1 MTRRQLAPVPV
12 PRPTDRKIWAN
23 NPVRFAKYGL
33 GVHPWNKQREILD
46 ALAFNQYVAVRSCN
60 GSGKTFTAA
69 LATIWWL
76 MAHDEAIVI
85 TTAPTERQVK
95 NLLWREI
102 RNFHQN
108 NRELIGGRIT
118 QTKLELSNR
127 RFAFGFAT
135 NAPERFQGFHHENI
149 LIVVDEAA
157 GVHDF
162 VFDAIMGSMTT
173 ANAKMLMIGNPTT
186 VAGTFYD
193 AFHKNRSDWVT
204 IHISAFDTPAFTGE
218 IPPDQPLP
226 PGMPTPD
233 WVQRYARQ
241 RGEDSFAYQNRVL
254 GDFASEPV
262 DTLIAVRLIEDAA
275 KRTFDNVEQHDPV
288 MGLDIA
294 RFGDCQTV
302 AVIRQGPE
310 VLHMSAFRKSD
321 LMETTGRALEL
332 ARRYNVKQINVDEV
346 GLGGG
351 VVDRLYELR
360 EISVTGV
367 NVGKKANN
375 KEDFANLRAEIFD
388 GLKQRFLEGEI
399 AIPDDPE
406 LISQLASMA
415 YTFTSGGQLEIESKQ
430 HIRRSG
436 RQSPDKA
443 DALALAFMKPRP
455 GIMIWQ
461 I

>member
-1 MTRRQLAPVPV
+1 
-12 PRPTDRKIWAN
+12 
-23 NPVRFAKYGL
+23 
-33 GVHPWNKQREILD
+33 
-46 ALAFNQYVAVRSCN
+46 
-60 GSGKTFTAA
+60 
-69 LATIWWL
+69 
-76 MAHDEAIVI
+76 
-85 TTAPTERQVK
+85 
-95 NLLWREI
+95 
-102 RNFHQN
+102 
-108 NRELIGGRIT
+108 
-118 QTKLELSNR
+118 
-127 RFAFGFAT
+127 
-135 NAPERFQGFHHENI
+135 
-149 LIVVDEAA
+149 
-157 GVHDF
+157 
-162 VFDAIMGSMTT
+162 
-173 ANAKMLMIGNPTT
+173 
-186 VAGTFYD
+186 
-193 AFHKNRSDWVT
+193 
-204 IHISAFDTPAFTGE
+204 
-218 IPPDQPLP
+218 
-226 PGMPTPD
+226 
-233 WVQRYARQ
+233 
-241 RGEDSFAYQNRVL
+241 
-254 GDFASEPV
+254 
-262 DTLIAVRLIEDAA
+262 
-275 KRTFDNVEQHDPV
+275 
-288 MGLDIA
+288 
-294 RFGDCQTV
+294 
-302 AVIRQGPE
+302 
-310 VLHMSAFRKSD
+310 MSAFRKSD

-360 EISVTGV
+360 EISVNGI